1 MSFKKFSLIL
11 FAFIFAQ
18 GIYAQT
24 DEDYSL
30 NLKTDTTERETLWE
44 LFKYDASNMIGGV
57 GYAYSRPLS
66 WEKDDLIVFGGVAAS
81 TIALYSIDNETSRY
95 FVEQKQDVPQILL
108 DYGFYYGS
116 PQNNYMAIG
125 AVYLTGLFTRS
136 EKVRRV
142 GVLLT
147 ASATAA
153 GILQQATKFAVGR
166 ARPQHINDR
175 NRFQPFDRNAGAGFH
190 SFPSGHT
197 VLSITNAH
205 IIAKLFKS
213 PWIKAGVYAIG
224 AIPPISRLW
233 EGAHWLTDITLST
246 ALSIAIVEAIDKFL
260 DSKYEKKQTK
270 GPDES
275 KLSWDLKLAP
285 GQLGVGVRF

>member
-1 MSFKKFSLIL
+1 MSLFKYAFAIL
-11 FAFIFAQ
+11 FLFAAQ
-18 GIYAQT
+18 SFYSQT

-30 NLKTDTTERETLWE
+30 HLSDDKEERETLWQ
-44 LFKYDASNMIGGV
+44 LFKYDASNMVGGV
-57 GYAYSRPLS
+57 GYAYSRPIH
-66 WEKDDLIVFGGVAAS
+66 WQKDDLLILGGVAAS
-81 TIALYSIDNETSRY
+81 TIAIYSVDNELSRY
-95 FVEQKQDVPQILL
+95 FVDQKKDVPQVIL

-153 GILQQATKFAVGR
+153 GILQQATKIGVGR
-166 ARPQHINDR
+166 ARPQHKADR
-175 NRFQPFDRNAGAGFH
+175 NVFQPFDRDAGAGFH

-213 PWIKAGVYAIG
+213 PWIKAGVYAVG
-224 AIPPISRLW
+224 LVPPISRLW
-233 EGAHWLTDITLST
+233 EGAHWLTDVTLS
-246 ALSIAIVEAIDKFL
+246 AAMSIAIVEAIDKFL
-260 DSKYEKKQTK
+260 DSKYEKKLTK

-285 GQLGVGVRF
+285 GVIGVGVRF